1 MEQITFLNQDNLK
14 YTVENFSADNF
25 CTDIRRKELESL
37 YFNYVEIT
45 DKFNRQIV
53 SFQKNKKNVV
63 HRWLKYKEGFSAEL
77 VESLLKEMKIDENST
92 IMDPF
97 IGSGTTA
104 LVCRMMNY
112 DCIGF
117 DILPTSKLAIEVKAN
132 ILNYNIEEIKKL
144 KEEFESIEVPSGY
157 DGFVPYVS
165 ITKGA
170 YPVDTDKF
178 LS

>member
-1 MEQITFLNQDNLK
+1 MEQMTFLNQDNLK
-14 YTVENFSADNF
+14 YTVENFSAGNF
-25 CTDIRRKELESL
+25 CTDVKRKELESH

-77 VESLLKEMKIDENST
+77 VESLLKEMKLDETST

-97 IGSGTTA
+97 MGSGTTA

-117 DILPTSKLAIEVKAN
+117 DILPTSKLAIEVK
-132 ILNYNIEEIKKL
+132 
-144 KEEFESIEVPSGY
+144 
-157 DGFVPYVS
+157 
-165 ITKGA
+165 
-170 YPVDTDKF
+170 
-178 LS
+178 